1 MKIAALKI
9 IPALQKTKIC
19 LFNFKLKKLCHK
31 WSWYLWQ
38 NIYLKI
44 IIAQIKNFYTEIEK
58 RIKMAE
64 YITISEFA
72 KRANVSR
79 QAIYKKL
86 DKGLKN
92 YLINDG
98 HVLKISTDALAAKD
112 IKIKSVELEKNEKR
126 TDLAAFNDMSTIVN
140 VIDKFVEIEKQNQVI
155 NNMMVQ
161 QISELGKALDKLTQ
175 AVDEAVTKLGST
187 LVAEDKK
194 VEKGI
199 WQWFISRKK

>member
-1 MKIAALKI
+1 
-9 IPALQKTKIC
+9 
-19 LFNFKLKKLCHK
+19 
-31 WSWYLWQ
+31 
-38 NIYLKI
+38 
-44 IIAQIKNFYTEIEK
+44 
-58 RIKMAE
+58 MAE

-187 LVAEDKK
+187 LVEEDKK
-194 VEKGI
+194 VGKGI
-199 WQWFISRKK
+199 WQWLISRKK

>member
-1 MKIAALKI
+1 M
-9 IPALQKTKIC
+9 
-19 LFNFKLKKLCHK
+19 
-31 WSWYLWQ
+31 S
-38 NIYLKI
+38 
-44 IIAQIKNFYTEIEK
+44 
-58 RIKMAE
+58 E

-112 IKIKSVELEKNEKR
+112 IKIKSPELVKNEKR
-126 TDLAAFNDMSTIVN
+126 TDLADFNDLSTIVN
-140 VIDKFVEIEKQNQVI
+140 VIDSFMEIEKQNQVI
-155 NNMMVQ
+155 NNRVAQ
-161 QISELGKALDKLTQ
+161 QIAELGKALDKITQ
-175 AVDEAVTKLGST
+175 VVDEAVTKLGST

-199 WQWFISRKK
+199 WQWLISRKFRKNRDINSMSQKNK

>member
-1 MKIAALKI
+1 
-9 IPALQKTKIC
+9 
-19 LFNFKLKKLCHK
+19 
-31 WSWYLWQ
+31 
-38 NIYLKI
+38 
-44 IIAQIKNFYTEIEK
+44 
-58 RIKMAE
+58 MAE

-155 NNMMVQ
+155 NNRVAQ
-161 QISELGKALDKLTQ
+161 QIAELGKALDKLTQ
-175 AVDEAVTKLGST
+175 AVDEAVTKLGET
-187 LVAEDKK
+187 FIEEDKK
-194 VEKGI
+194 VKKSI
-199 WQWFISRKK
+199 WQWLISRKK